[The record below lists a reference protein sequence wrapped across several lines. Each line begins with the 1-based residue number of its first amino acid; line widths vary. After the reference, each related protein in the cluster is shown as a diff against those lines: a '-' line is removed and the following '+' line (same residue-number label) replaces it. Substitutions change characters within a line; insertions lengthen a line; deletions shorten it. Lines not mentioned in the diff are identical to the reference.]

1 MNEERL
7 TSPAGSR
14 GVSQLSAG
22 LHVKGRRQRA
32 EGCHTCTVNVQK
44 QLLIVN
50 HSCLDVCGFVYTI
63 RSVWTFSH

>member
-7 TSPAGSR
+7 TSPAGS
-14 GVSQLSAG
+14 GGGIQLSAG
-22 LHVKGRRQRA
+22 LHVKGTRQCV

-50 HSCLDVCGFVYTI
+50 LSCLDGLWLC
-63 RSVWTFSH
+63 